1 MLFLNNILY
10 IYLFF
15 NFEYNI
21 YQYHKYII
29 LIKINYLFSIKMDDS
44 NNNIIKERLNS
55 IINKGNKT
63 PENISNEKE
72 VNFKNI
78 SPFPSQQE
86 INKMNNQMNNIK
98 LEFEKASSNTPSKDK
113 FSTFIK
119 QANDMFNNY
128 EKQLEYY
135 KKKLL
140 MFNPNDLQM
149 KLTNWEENKEEN
161 KNNKLKNENYFTIN
175 PSDKDIF
182 FGVINKIKK
191 NAEENI
197 KDNKKLEESIDSI
210 KKLYEK
216 KLIHLYTE
224 NKNLENMI
232 DKLTSTVINNLQE
245 KIKQLGDS
253 LNKETKEKNELKKKV
268 NGIDMFVE
276 QVSQLKI
283 QLDEKDNEMID
294 LNKQQINNMA
304 KIEELTSTIKQLKG
318 DISLKNSLI
327 NEKEKIINTN
337 EMEIIQL
344 NSLINQ
350 KDNSIEELSNNIKEK
365 EKEIKILFN
374 DNIEWEEKYKVQNK
388 EIENFKKWSLWDQN
402 LIESFKK
409 IDKLEE
415 ELKEKNDN
423 LNKYIDENNHIK
435 KVNSELKSLLESTK
449 NNLES
454 VKTENDNLMIVKIK
468 YQENLYKI
476 EGYDKMKSENEKLKK
491 EIESLNLNYNK
502 EIKEIKDKY
511 ENQITKDKNDYNLE
525 IDKLKKLNENIEELT
540 KKKIEEIQQK
550 KIEELEKEINTKNEN
565 LEEQK
570 NLVDKTLNENKQ
582 YIKEIEKKS
591 EIIKNLN
598 ILYDNLLKKS
608 KETELK
614 LEKYET
620 SKDKSALISNS
631 MEISNIQNDNSQ
643 INNNNNNNNNKTYST
658 FDKYSFTKEVL
669 IDYLFC
675 LYLYEAGISI
685 QNITNNIVNNL
696 NSYLNFAFK
705 DLTNKENSY
714 NNHSNFP
721 NSSMQNEFI
730 EDIYFVAFDKMIS
743 KKIFIN
749 GEIPLLNGKLDTSI
763 AKISFEDFDDGT
775 IIEICYE
782 LINRNIITR
791 LKNPKSLNQIS
802 SLFISKYDKKFDFDI
817 KLEDFINKDIVPL
830 VQKRIQK
837 YDNGVFKDMRNLVE
851 LLIHG
856 IKNGKLYIDGKEA
869 YSFENYYE
877 IYNQYSNITDR
888 NIKVEISG
896 NILKAEAI
904 DNVAHTFK
912 FYSPNFIR
920 FNSCFNIPQ
929 IPSDIPKNNIN
940 ENIDKLVYN
949 LANMRINYT
958 FQNFNLI
965 NSINKILSN
974 VSLYQQNIKQISF
987 NSNNLNQHLF
997 STKIMTVI
1005 KSLINLEYLDL
1016 SNNGLKDEDLKL
1028 LMEYLK
1034 ENKNLKKFFL
1044 NKNSISST
1052 GGFYI
1057 ADTLSQNQILEEIY
1071 LSHNNLNDNGLN
1083 SLINILSNS
1092 NTSITK
1098 LDLSY
1103 NNLKQ
1108 ENIIAIADYLSN
1120 NPPLKYLDLS
1130 GNPIEAQSSNLF
1142 GIGLKKNKNLNV
1154 IKLNNCNLNED
1165 SSPQILNFMSRTN
1178 MYKIELNDN
1187 QFGKMGPLIILNQL
1201 RATLTLKEISLQTC
1215 EVTPNLLS
1223 SIAQIIQDWKNLE
1236 LIDLRNNSFSDDQLK
1251 EFINKLKENKIKILF
1266 SEDKLSSNAN
1276 KIISEL
1282 KNIKLD

>member
-10 IYLFF
+10 VYLFF

-540 KKKIEEIQQK
+540 KKK
-550 KIEELEKEINTKNEN
+550 
-565 LEEQK
+565 
-570 NLVDKTLNENKQ
+570 
-582 YIKEIEKKS
+582 
-591 EIIKNLN
+591 
-598 ILYDNLLKKS
+598 
-608 KETELK
+608 
-614 LEKYET
+614 
-620 SKDKSALISNS
+620 
-631 MEISNIQNDNSQ
+631 
-643 INNNNNNNNNKTYST
+643 
-658 FDKYSFTKEVL
+658 
-669 IDYLFC
+669 
-675 LYLYEAGISI
+675 
-685 QNITNNIVNNL
+685 
-696 NSYLNFAFK
+696 
-705 DLTNKENSY
+705 
-714 NNHSNFP
+714 
-721 NSSMQNEFI
+721 
-730 EDIYFVAFDKMIS
+730 
-743 KKIFIN
+743 
-749 GEIPLLNGKLDTSI
+749 
-763 AKISFEDFDDGT
+763 
-775 IIEICYE
+775 
-782 LINRNIITR
+782 NR
-791 LKNPKSLNQIS
+791 
-802 SLFISKYDKKFDFDI
+802 
-817 KLEDFINKDIVPL
+817 
-830 VQKRIQK
+830 
-837 YDNGVFKDMRNLVE
+837 RN
-851 LLIHG
+851 
-856 IKNGKLYIDGKEA
+856 
-869 YSFENYYE
+869 
-877 IYNQYSNITDR
+877 
-888 NIKVEISG
+888 
-896 NILKAEAI
+896 
-904 DNVAHTFK
+904 
-912 FYSPNFIR
+912 
-920 FNSCFNIPQ
+920 
-929 IPSDIPKNNIN
+929 
-940 ENIDKLVYN
+940 
-949 LANMRINYT
+949 
-958 FQNFNLI
+958 
-965 NSINKILSN
+965 
-974 VSLYQQNIKQISF
+974 
-987 NSNNLNQHLF
+987 
-997 STKIMTVI
+997 STKKNRRIR
-1005 KSLINLEYLDL
+1005 KR
-1016 SNNGLKDEDLKL
+1016 
-1028 LMEYLK
+1028 
-1034 ENKNLKKFFL
+1034 NKYKK
-1044 NKNSISST
+1044 
-1052 GGFYI
+1052 
-1057 ADTLSQNQILEEIY
+1057 
-1071 LSHNNLNDNGLN
+1071 
-1083 SLINILSNS
+1083 
-1092 NTSITK
+1092 
-1098 LDLSY
+1098 
-1103 NNLKQ
+1103 
-1108 ENIIAIADYLSN
+1108 
-1120 NPPLKYLDLS
+1120 
-1130 GNPIEAQSSNLF
+1130 
-1142 GIGLKKNKNLNV
+1142 
-1154 IKLNNCNLNED
+1154 
-1165 SSPQILNFMSRTN
+1165 
-1178 MYKIELNDN
+1178 
-1187 QFGKMGPLIILNQL
+1187 
-1201 RATLTLKEISLQTC
+1201 
-1215 EVTPNLLS
+1215 
-1223 SIAQIIQDWKNLE
+1223 
-1236 LIDLRNNSFSDDQLK
+1236 
-1251 EFINKLKENKIKILF
+1251 
-1266 SEDKLSSNAN
+1266 
-1276 KIISEL
+1276 
-1282 KNIKLD
+1282 

>member
-10 IYLFF
+10 VYLFF
-15 NFEYNI
+15 NFECNI

-63 PENISNEKE
+63 PENLSNEKE

-161 KNNKLKNENYFTIN
+161 KNNKLNNENYFTIN

-454 VKTENDNLMIVKIK
+454 VKSENDNLMIVKIK

-476 EGYDKMKSENEKLKK
+476 EGYDKMKNENEKLKK
-491 EIESLNLNYNK
+491 EIESLNLDYNK

-540 KKKIEEIQQK
+540 KKKIEKIQQK
-550 KIEELEKEINTKNEN
+550 KR
-565 LEEQK
+565 
-570 NLVDKTLNENKQ
+570 
-582 YIKEIEKKS
+582 
-591 EIIKNLN
+591 
-598 ILYDNLLKKS
+598 
-608 KETELK
+608 
-614 LEKYET
+614 
-620 SKDKSALISNS
+620 
-631 MEISNIQNDNSQ
+631 
-643 INNNNNNNNNKTYST
+643 
-658 FDKYSFTKEVL
+658 
-669 IDYLFC
+669 
-675 LYLYEAGISI
+675 
-685 QNITNNIVNNL
+685 
-696 NSYLNFAFK
+696 
-705 DLTNKENSY
+705 
-714 NNHSNFP
+714 
-721 NSSMQNEFI
+721 
-730 EDIYFVAFDKMIS
+730 
-743 KKIFIN
+743 
-749 GEIPLLNGKLDTSI
+749 
-763 AKISFEDFDDGT
+763 
-775 IIEICYE
+775 
-782 LINRNIITR
+782 RN
-791 LKNPKSLNQIS
+791 
-802 SLFISKYDKKFDFDI
+802 
-817 KLEDFINKDIVPL
+817 
-830 VQKRIQK
+830 
-837 YDNGVFKDMRNLVE
+837 
-851 LLIHG
+851 
-856 IKNGKLYIDGKEA
+856 
-869 YSFENYYE
+869 
-877 IYNQYSNITDR
+877 
-888 NIKVEISG
+888 
-896 NILKAEAI
+896 
-904 DNVAHTFK
+904 
-912 FYSPNFIR
+912 
-920 FNSCFNIPQ
+920 
-929 IPSDIPKNNIN
+929 
-940 ENIDKLVYN
+940 
-949 LANMRINYT
+949 
-958 FQNFNLI
+958 
-965 NSINKILSN
+965 
-974 VSLYQQNIKQISF
+974 
-987 NSNNLNQHLF
+987 
-997 STKIMTVI
+997 STKKNRRIR
-1005 KSLINLEYLDL
+1005 KR
-1016 SNNGLKDEDLKL
+1016 
-1028 LMEYLK
+1028 
-1034 ENKNLKKFFL
+1034 NKYKK
-1044 NKNSISST
+1044 
-1052 GGFYI
+1052 
-1057 ADTLSQNQILEEIY
+1057 
-1071 LSHNNLNDNGLN
+1071 
-1083 SLINILSNS
+1083 
-1092 NTSITK
+1092 
-1098 LDLSY
+1098 
-1103 NNLKQ
+1103 
-1108 ENIIAIADYLSN
+1108 
-1120 NPPLKYLDLS
+1120 
-1130 GNPIEAQSSNLF
+1130 
-1142 GIGLKKNKNLNV
+1142 
-1154 IKLNNCNLNED
+1154 
-1165 SSPQILNFMSRTN
+1165 
-1178 MYKIELNDN
+1178 
-1187 QFGKMGPLIILNQL
+1187 
-1201 RATLTLKEISLQTC
+1201 
-1215 EVTPNLLS
+1215 
-1223 SIAQIIQDWKNLE
+1223 
-1236 LIDLRNNSFSDDQLK
+1236 
-1251 EFINKLKENKIKILF
+1251 
-1266 SEDKLSSNAN
+1266 
-1276 KIISEL
+1276 
-1282 KNIKLD
+1282 

>member
-10 IYLFF
+10 VYLFF

-197 KDNKKLEESIDSI
+197 KDNKQLEESIDSI

-525 IDKLKKLNENIEELT
+525 IDKLKKLNENIE
-540 KKKIEEIQQK
+540 K
-550 KIEELEKEINTKNEN
+550 
-565 LEEQK
+565 
-570 NLVDKTLNENKQ
+570 
-582 YIKEIEKKS
+582 
-591 EIIKNLN
+591 
-598 ILYDNLLKKS
+598 
-608 KETELK
+608 
-614 LEKYET
+614 
-620 SKDKSALISNS
+620 
-631 MEISNIQNDNSQ
+631 
-643 INNNNNNNNNKTYST
+643 
-658 FDKYSFTKEVL
+658 
-669 IDYLFC
+669 
-675 LYLYEAGISI
+675 
-685 QNITNNIVNNL
+685 
-696 NSYLNFAFK
+696 
-705 DLTNKENSY
+705 
-714 NNHSNFP
+714 
-721 NSSMQNEFI
+721 
-730 EDIYFVAFDKMIS
+730 
-743 KKIFIN
+743 
-749 GEIPLLNGKLDTSI
+749 
-763 AKISFEDFDDGT
+763 
-775 IIEICYE
+775 
-782 LINRNIITR
+782 
-791 LKNPKSLNQIS
+791 
-802 SLFISKYDKKFDFDI
+802 
-817 KLEDFINKDIVPL
+817 
-830 VQKRIQK
+830 
-837 YDNGVFKDMRNLVE
+837 
-851 LLIHG
+851 
-856 IKNGKLYIDGKEA
+856 
-869 YSFENYYE
+869 
-877 IYNQYSNITDR
+877 
-888 NIKVEISG
+888 
-896 NILKAEAI
+896 
-904 DNVAHTFK
+904 
-912 FYSPNFIR
+912 
-920 FNSCFNIPQ
+920 
-929 IPSDIPKNNIN
+929 
-940 ENIDKLVYN
+940 
-949 LANMRINYT
+949 
-958 FQNFNLI
+958 
-965 NSINKILSN
+965 
-974 VSLYQQNIKQISF
+974 
-987 NSNNLNQHLF
+987 
-997 STKIMTVI
+997 
-1005 KSLINLEYLDL
+1005 
-1016 SNNGLKDEDLKL
+1016 
-1028 LMEYLK
+1028 
-1034 ENKNLKKFFL
+1034 
-1044 NKNSISST
+1044 
-1052 GGFYI
+1052 
-1057 ADTLSQNQILEEIY
+1057 
-1071 LSHNNLNDNGLN
+1071 
-1083 SLINILSNS
+1083 
-1092 NTSITK
+1092 
-1098 LDLSY
+1098 
-1103 NNLKQ
+1103 
-1108 ENIIAIADYLSN
+1108 
-1120 NPPLKYLDLS
+1120 
-1130 GNPIEAQSSNLF
+1130 
-1142 GIGLKKNKNLNV
+1142 
-1154 IKLNNCNLNED
+1154 
-1165 SSPQILNFMSRTN
+1165 
-1178 MYKIELNDN
+1178 
-1187 QFGKMGPLIILNQL
+1187 
-1201 RATLTLKEISLQTC
+1201 
-1215 EVTPNLLS
+1215 
-1223 SIAQIIQDWKNLE
+1223 
-1236 LIDLRNNSFSDDQLK
+1236 
-1251 EFINKLKENKIKILF
+1251 
-1266 SEDKLSSNAN
+1266 
-1276 KIISEL
+1276 
-1282 KNIKLD
+1282 

>member
-10 IYLFF
+10 VYLFF
-15 NFEYNI
+15 NFECNI

-63 PENISNEKE
+63 PENLSNEKE

-161 KNNKLKNENYFTIN
+161 KNNKLNNENYFTIN

-454 VKTENDNLMIVKIK
+454 VKSENDNLMIVKIK

-476 EGYDKMKSENEKLKK
+476 EGYDKMKNENEKLKK
-491 EIESLNLNYNK
+491 EIESLNLDYNK

-540 KKKIEEIQQK
+540 KKK
-550 KIEELEKEINTKNEN
+550 
-565 LEEQK
+565 
-570 NLVDKTLNENKQ
+570 
-582 YIKEIEKKS
+582 
-591 EIIKNLN
+591 
-598 ILYDNLLKKS
+598 
-608 KETELK
+608 
-614 LEKYET
+614 
-620 SKDKSALISNS
+620 
-631 MEISNIQNDNSQ
+631 
-643 INNNNNNNNNKTYST
+643 
-658 FDKYSFTKEVL
+658 
-669 IDYLFC
+669 
-675 LYLYEAGISI
+675 
-685 QNITNNIVNNL
+685 
-696 NSYLNFAFK
+696 
-705 DLTNKENSY
+705 
-714 NNHSNFP
+714 
-721 NSSMQNEFI
+721 
-730 EDIYFVAFDKMIS
+730 
-743 KKIFIN
+743 
-749 GEIPLLNGKLDTSI
+749 
-763 AKISFEDFDDGT
+763 
-775 IIEICYE
+775 
-782 LINRNIITR
+782 
-791 LKNPKSLNQIS
+791 
-802 SLFISKYDKKFDFDI
+802 
-817 KLEDFINKDIVPL
+817 
-830 VQKRIQK
+830 
-837 YDNGVFKDMRNLVE
+837 
-851 LLIHG
+851 
-856 IKNGKLYIDGKEA
+856 
-869 YSFENYYE
+869 
-877 IYNQYSNITDR
+877 
-888 NIKVEISG
+888 
-896 NILKAEAI
+896 
-904 DNVAHTFK
+904 
-912 FYSPNFIR
+912 
-920 FNSCFNIPQ
+920 
-929 IPSDIPKNNIN
+929 
-940 ENIDKLVYN
+940 
-949 LANMRINYT
+949 
-958 FQNFNLI
+958 
-965 NSINKILSN
+965 
-974 VSLYQQNIKQISF
+974 
-987 NSNNLNQHLF
+987 
-997 STKIMTVI
+997 
-1005 KSLINLEYLDL
+1005 
-1016 SNNGLKDEDLKL
+1016 
-1028 LMEYLK
+1028 
-1034 ENKNLKKFFL
+1034 LKKF
-1044 NKNSISST
+1044 NKR
-1052 GGFYI
+1052 
-1057 ADTLSQNQILEEIY
+1057 
-1071 LSHNNLNDNGLN
+1071 
-1083 SLINILSNS
+1083 
-1092 NTSITK
+1092 K
-1098 LDLSY
+1098 
-1103 NNLKQ
+1103 
-1108 ENIIAIADYLSN
+1108 
-1120 NPPLKYLDLS
+1120 
-1130 GNPIEAQSSNLF
+1130 
-1142 GIGLKKNKNLNV
+1142 
-1154 IKLNNCNLNED
+1154 
-1165 SSPQILNFMSRTN
+1165 
-1178 MYKIELNDN
+1178 
-1187 QFGKMGPLIILNQL
+1187 
-1201 RATLTLKEISLQTC
+1201 
-1215 EVTPNLLS
+1215 
-1223 SIAQIIQDWKNLE
+1223 
-1236 LIDLRNNSFSDDQLK
+1236 
-1251 EFINKLKENKIKILF
+1251 
-1266 SEDKLSSNAN
+1266 
-1276 KIISEL
+1276 
-1282 KNIKLD
+1282 

>member
-10 IYLFF
+10 VYLFF

-182 FGVINKIKK
+182 FGVVNKIKK

-511 ENQITKDKNDYNLE
+511 ENQITKDKNDYNLA
-525 IDKLKKLNENIEELT
+525 
-540 KKKIEEIQQK
+540 KKK
-550 KIEELEKEINTKNEN
+550 
-565 LEEQK
+565 
-570 NLVDKTLNENKQ
+570 
-582 YIKEIEKKS
+582 
-591 EIIKNLN
+591 
-598 ILYDNLLKKS
+598 
-608 KETELK
+608 
-614 LEKYET
+614 
-620 SKDKSALISNS
+620 
-631 MEISNIQNDNSQ
+631 
-643 INNNNNNNNNKTYST
+643 
-658 FDKYSFTKEVL
+658 
-669 IDYLFC
+669 
-675 LYLYEAGISI
+675 
-685 QNITNNIVNNL
+685 
-696 NSYLNFAFK
+696 
-705 DLTNKENSY
+705 
-714 NNHSNFP
+714 
-721 NSSMQNEFI
+721 
-730 EDIYFVAFDKMIS
+730 
-743 KKIFIN
+743 
-749 GEIPLLNGKLDTSI
+749 
-763 AKISFEDFDDGT
+763 
-775 IIEICYE
+775 
-782 LINRNIITR
+782 
-791 LKNPKSLNQIS
+791 
-802 SLFISKYDKKFDFDI
+802 
-817 KLEDFINKDIVPL
+817 
-830 VQKRIQK
+830 KRIRKRNK
-837 YDNGVFKDMRNLVE
+837 Y
-851 LLIHG
+851 
-856 IKNGKLYIDGKEA
+856 
-869 YSFENYYE
+869 
-877 IYNQYSNITDR
+877 
-888 NIKVEISG
+888 
-896 NILKAEAI
+896 
-904 DNVAHTFK
+904 
-912 FYSPNFIR
+912 
-920 FNSCFNIPQ
+920 
-929 IPSDIPKNNIN
+929 
-940 ENIDKLVYN
+940 
-949 LANMRINYT
+949 
-958 FQNFNLI
+958 
-965 NSINKILSN
+965 
-974 VSLYQQNIKQISF
+974 
-987 NSNNLNQHLF
+987 
-997 STKIMTVI
+997 
-1005 KSLINLEYLDL
+1005 
-1016 SNNGLKDEDLKL
+1016 
-1028 LMEYLK
+1028 
-1034 ENKNLKKFFL
+1034 KK
-1044 NKNSISST
+1044 
-1052 GGFYI
+1052 
-1057 ADTLSQNQILEEIY
+1057 
-1071 LSHNNLNDNGLN
+1071 
-1083 SLINILSNS
+1083 
-1092 NTSITK
+1092 
-1098 LDLSY
+1098 
-1103 NNLKQ
+1103 
-1108 ENIIAIADYLSN
+1108 
-1120 NPPLKYLDLS
+1120 
-1130 GNPIEAQSSNLF
+1130 
-1142 GIGLKKNKNLNV
+1142 
-1154 IKLNNCNLNED
+1154 
-1165 SSPQILNFMSRTN
+1165 
-1178 MYKIELNDN
+1178 
-1187 QFGKMGPLIILNQL
+1187 
-1201 RATLTLKEISLQTC
+1201 
-1215 EVTPNLLS
+1215 
-1223 SIAQIIQDWKNLE
+1223 
-1236 LIDLRNNSFSDDQLK
+1236 
-1251 EFINKLKENKIKILF
+1251 
-1266 SEDKLSSNAN
+1266 
-1276 KIISEL
+1276 
-1282 KNIKLD
+1282 

>member
-10 IYLFF
+10 VYLFF
-15 NFEYNI
+15 NFECNI

-63 PENISNEKE
+63 PENLSNEKE

-161 KNNKLKNENYFTIN
+161 KNNKLNNENYFTIN

-454 VKTENDNLMIVKIK
+454 VKSENDNLMIVKIK

-476 EGYDKMKSENEKLKK
+476 EGYDKMKNENEKLKK
-491 EIESLNLNYNK
+491 EIESLNLDYNK

-511 ENQITKDKNDYNLE
+511 ENQITKDKND
-525 IDKLKKLNENIEELT
+525 
-540 KKKIEEIQQK
+540 
-550 KIEELEKEINTKNEN
+550 
-565 LEEQK
+565 
-570 NLVDKTLNENKQ
+570 
-582 YIKEIEKKS
+582 
-591 EIIKNLN
+591 NLN
-598 ILYDNLLKKS
+598 
-608 KETELK
+608 
-614 LEKYET
+614 KY
-620 SKDKSALISNS
+620 
-631 MEISNIQNDNSQ
+631 
-643 INNNNNNNNNKTYST
+643 
-658 FDKYSFTKEVL
+658 
-669 IDYLFC
+669 ID
-675 LYLYEAGISI
+675 E
-685 QNITNNIVNNL
+685 
-696 NSYLNFAFK
+696 
-705 DLTNKENSY
+705 
-714 NNHSNFP
+714 NNH
-721 NSSMQNEFI
+721 I
-730 EDIYFVAFDKMIS
+730 
-743 KKIFIN
+743 KKVN
-749 GEIPLLNGKLDTSI
+749 
-763 AKISFEDFDDGT
+763 
-775 IIEICYE
+775 
-782 LINRNIITR
+782 
-791 LKNPKSLNQIS
+791 
-802 SLFISKYDKKFDFDI
+802 
-817 KLEDFINKDIVPL
+817 
-830 VQKRIQK
+830 
-837 YDNGVFKDMRNLVE
+837 
-851 LLIHG
+851 
-856 IKNGKLYIDGKEA
+856 
-869 YSFENYYE
+869 
-877 IYNQYSNITDR
+877 
-888 NIKVEISG
+888 
-896 NILKAEAI
+896 
-904 DNVAHTFK
+904 
-912 FYSPNFIR
+912 
-920 FNSCFNIPQ
+920 
-929 IPSDIPKNNIN
+929 
-940 ENIDKLVYN
+940 
-949 LANMRINYT
+949 
-958 FQNFNLI
+958 
-965 NSINKILSN
+965 
-974 VSLYQQNIKQISF
+974 
-987 NSNNLNQHLF
+987 
-997 STKIMTVI
+997 
-1005 KSLINLEYLDL
+1005 
-1016 SNNGLKDEDLKL
+1016 
-1028 LMEYLK
+1028 
-1034 ENKNLKKFFL
+1034 
-1044 NKNSISST
+1044 
-1052 GGFYI
+1052 
-1057 ADTLSQNQILEEIY
+1057 
-1071 LSHNNLNDNGLN
+1071 
-1083 SLINILSNS
+1083 
-1092 NTSITK
+1092 
-1098 LDLSY
+1098 
-1103 NNLKQ
+1103 
-1108 ENIIAIADYLSN
+1108 
-1120 NPPLKYLDLS
+1120 
-1130 GNPIEAQSSNLF
+1130 
-1142 GIGLKKNKNLNV
+1142 
-1154 IKLNNCNLNED
+1154 
-1165 SSPQILNFMSRTN
+1165 
-1178 MYKIELNDN
+1178 
-1187 QFGKMGPLIILNQL
+1187 
-1201 RATLTLKEISLQTC
+1201 
-1215 EVTPNLLS
+1215 
-1223 SIAQIIQDWKNLE
+1223 
-1236 LIDLRNNSFSDDQLK
+1236 
-1251 EFINKLKENKIKILF
+1251 
-1266 SEDKLSSNAN
+1266 
-1276 KIISEL
+1276 SEL
-1282 KNIKLD
+1282 KSRLESTKNNLASVKSENDNLMIVKNNKKFKYII